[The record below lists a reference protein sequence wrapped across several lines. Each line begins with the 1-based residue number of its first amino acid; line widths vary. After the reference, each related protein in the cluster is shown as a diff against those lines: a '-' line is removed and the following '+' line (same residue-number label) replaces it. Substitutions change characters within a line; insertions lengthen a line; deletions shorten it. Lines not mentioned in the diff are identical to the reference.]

1 MSFTSFP
8 FDARGQ
14 PNRMQSYEKK
24 RYVRHQNHILPIFF
38 SITRNLVSLQL
49 DVAENVMPLEEM
61 LGNAYIRYV

>member
-1 MSFTSFP
+1 MSVIKIIFYP
-8 FDARGQ
+8 FF
-14 PNRMQSYEKK
+14 Y
-24 RYVRHQNHILPIFF
+24 